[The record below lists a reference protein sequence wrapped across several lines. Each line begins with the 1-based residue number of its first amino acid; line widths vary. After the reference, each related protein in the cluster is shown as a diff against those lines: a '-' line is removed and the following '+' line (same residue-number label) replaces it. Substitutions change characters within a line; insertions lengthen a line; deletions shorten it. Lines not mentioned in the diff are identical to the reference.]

1 MSIRLKNEVED
12 LKRRVKELEDLLKQE
27 KPKAAKKGK

>member
-12 LKRRVKELEDLLKQE
+12 LKRRVKELEDLIKQ
-27 KPKAAKKGK
+27 KTKAAKKGK